1 MSRNERSKKA
11 QSDVKL
17 KLYCTPHFISQQ
29 KTQILIFP
37 SAFLSFSFLFLF
49 LVFKINNVNVNKAL
63 FVMIFS
69 MIDYFIVNH
78 QGQLLLLFLNLE
90 NTMVL
95 TLHFLFM
102 QLSKVMYSTYQK
114 THNLMDLALV
124 TTCLPEKILPK

>member
-1 MSRNERSKKA
+1 MKE
-11 QSDVKL
+11 VKRL
-17 KLYCTPHFISQQ
+17 RATLNLNFIARPILSHNK

-69 MIDYFIVNH
+69 MIDHFIVNH
-78 QGQLLLLFLNLE
+78 QRQLLLLFLNLE

-102 QLSKVMYSTYQK
+102 
-114 THNLMDLALV
+114 
-124 TTCLPEKILPK
+124 